1 MAMDAVVKEYGMLF
15 TAIVGALL
23 GFGLIVISV
32 LHFKDNS
39 RQMIADMTGAQYE
52 DTQYEK

>member
-1 MAMDAVVKEYGMLF
+1 MTMDAVVKEYGMLF

-39 RQMIADMTGAQYE
+39 RQMIADMTGVQYE